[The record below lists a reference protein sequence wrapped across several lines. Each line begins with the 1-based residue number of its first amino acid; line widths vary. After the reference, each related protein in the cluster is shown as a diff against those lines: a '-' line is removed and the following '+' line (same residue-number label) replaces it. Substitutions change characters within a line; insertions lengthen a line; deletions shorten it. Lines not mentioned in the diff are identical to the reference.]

1 MQYGALAMQRIV
13 RGRAGRKH
21 VNRLRAIAA
30 GVPQIQ
36 QVASMAVQHSI
47 YMMRLCVPINCLTS
61 LLV

>member
-21 VNRLRAIAA
+21 VNKLRAIAR

-36 QVASMAVQHSI
+36 KVIV
-47 YMMRLCVPINCLTS
+47 
-61 LLV
+61 

>member
-21 VNRLRAIAA
+21 INRLRAIAA

-36 QVASMAVQHSI
+36 KVTSMTVQHSI
-47 YMMRLCVPINCLTS
+47 YMT
-61 LLV
+61 LVCSN